1 MIIRVDPHSGV
12 PIYRQ
17 IVDQIRFQVGIE
29 LLLPGTEVPST
40 RALAEKLGVNPMTV
54 SKSYALLEDD
64 GVLERRPGLTLI
76 VAELPPARRERTAL
90 EQLRL
95 ALEPAAAIASQLGIP
110 RKQARRVFRQ
120 LLKESAAGKEKE
132 KG

>member
-1 MIIRVDPHSGV
+1 MIIRVDPRSGAS
-12 PIYRQ
+12 IYRQ
-17 IVDQIRFQVGIE
+17 IVDQIRFQVE
-29 LLLPGTEVPST
+29 SDLLLPGTEIPST
-40 RALAEKLGVNPMTV
+40 RALAGRLGVNPMTV
-54 SKSYALLEDD
+54 SKSYGLLAAE

-95 ALEPAAAIASQLGIP
+95 ALEPAATIASQLGIP

-120 LLKESAAGKEKE
+120 LLKESPARDKK
-132 KG
+132 

>member
-12 PIYRQ
+12 PTYRQ
-17 IVDQIRFQVGIE
+17 IVDQIRFQVGSD
-29 LLLPGTEVPST
+29 LLVPGTELPST

-54 SKSYALLEDD
+54 SKSYALLKDE
-64 GVLERRPGLTLI
+64 GVLERRPGQTLI

-95 ALEPAAAIASQLGIP
+95 ALEPAATIASQLGIP
-110 RKQARRVFRQ
+110 RKKARRVFRE
-120 LLKESAAGKEKE
+120 LLKESSGTVRSRS
-132 KG
+132 